1 MLRMLLITII
11 IIIIIILA
19 SPYSHTQTHERN
31 GTHATK
37 SARSSSSFPTIK
49 RSGTMKLLINELIN
63 YGSLT
68 IVFYRA
74 AKNVTFARQ
83 IKAPPASAIT
93 QVRLTFTYFHEDAA

>member
-1 MLRMLLITII
+1 
-11 IIIIIILA
+11 
-19 SPYSHTQTHERN
+19 
-31 GTHATK
+31 
-37 SARSSSSFPTIK
+37 
-49 RSGTMKLLINELIN
+49 MKLLINELIN